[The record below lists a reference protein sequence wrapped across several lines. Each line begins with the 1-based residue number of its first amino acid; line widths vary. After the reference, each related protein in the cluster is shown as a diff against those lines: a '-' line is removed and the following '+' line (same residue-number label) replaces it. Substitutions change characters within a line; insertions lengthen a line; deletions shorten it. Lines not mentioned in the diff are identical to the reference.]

1 MAKHYKQFNLD
12 PYPCSLRVYIDRTEF
27 DKAFGVDSAGMGA
40 ATYRDGGMMAVFI
53 PADDSGNVSIKS
65 AAHEA
70 YHVADFVKEHVEME
84 YKYNSGNE
92 HIAYLVG
99 HACECIA
106 TAADKLTK
114 QKQKKD
120 SEA

>member
-1 MAKHYKQFNLD
+1 MAKHYKQFKLD
-12 PYPCSLRVYIDRTEF
+12 PYPCSLRVYIDRAEF

-40 ATYRDGGMMAVFI
+40 ATYRDGGLMAVFI
-53 PADDSGNVSIKS
+53 PADDAGNVSIKS

-99 HACECIA
+99 HVCERIVE
-106 TAADKLTK
+106 AAKALTK
-114 QKQKKD
+114 QIKD